1 MITGHPTHRRGFLG
15 RLAAAAG
22 TVGLAMVPRALAAEA
37 TLGATASRDASY
49 AAWLDKITGRH
60 KMLFDAPE
68 PNDGMPVVWPR
79 VWLDTTNDQYGTT
92 DRDNTAV
99 VVLRHGA
106 IGYTLMD
113 AMWEKYRLGEFFKI
127 NEGTAP
133 AKRNQWLKPLPLPL
147 PGTGILALLS
157 QGVLFG
163 ACNVALTVYSGLVA
177 QGQGLD
183 AAAVKA
189 DWVQNLVPGIQV
201 VPSGVL
207 AVSGAQ
213 EKGCVFCFAG

>member
-1 MITGHPTHRRGFLG
+1 VTNRRGFLG

-22 TVGLAMVPRALAAEA
+22 TLGVGALVPRGMVAQA
-37 TLGATASRDASY
+37 TRAPGGATDPAYS
-49 AAWLDKITGRH
+49 AWLDRITGRH

-79 VWLDTTNDQYGTT
+79 VWLDTTNATYGTT
-92 DRDNTAV
+92 DRQNSGV

-106 IGYTLMD
+106 IGFALGD
-113 AMWEKYRLGEFFKI
+113 AMWEKYQLGDVFKI
-127 NEGTAP
+127 SDGAAP
-133 AKRNQWLKPLPLPL
+133 ATRNTWMGELPLPL

-157 QGVLFG
+157 KGVLFG
-163 ACNVALTVYSGLVA
+163 ACNVALTVYSGMVA
-177 QGQGLD
+177 QRRGLD
-183 AAAVKA
+183 AAATKA
-189 DWVQNLVPGIQV
+189 DWVQHLIPGIQV

-213 EKGCVFCFAG
+213 EKGCVYCFAG